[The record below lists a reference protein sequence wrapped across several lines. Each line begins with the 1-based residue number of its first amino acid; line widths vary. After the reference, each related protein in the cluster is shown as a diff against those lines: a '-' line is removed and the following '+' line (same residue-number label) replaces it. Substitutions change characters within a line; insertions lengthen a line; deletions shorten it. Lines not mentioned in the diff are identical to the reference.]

1 MAKVGI
7 VVLAAGDSPESLGRV
22 VNALMS
28 AREFKDGGDE
38 VTVVFDGAGTIAA
51 GAFGASAHD
60 YNELFEAV
68 RDTMAGAC
76 EYCSGAFGV
85 KEEVQQV
92 GIELLDEYKGHPSV
106 KKLVE
111 RGYEV
116 VTF

>member
-1 MAKVGI
+1 VAKVGI
-7 VVLAAGDSPESLGRV
+7 VVLAAGDNPESLGRV

-38 VTVVFDGAGTIAA
+38 VTVVFDGAGTMAA
-51 GAFGASAHD
+51 SSFGASSHD
-60 YNELFEAV
+60 YNEVFESV
-68 RDTMAGAC
+68 RDTVAGAC
-76 EYCSGAFGV
+76 DYCSGAYQV

-106 KKLVE
+106 KKLIE

-116 VTF
+116 VSF